1 MLQGPRPAAVSISV
15 LVNWLAN
22 LVVGLSFP
30 PLNAALTELAFLPYL
45 VVTAVLFSL
54 LFLLLPET
62 KGQTTEEITA
72 LLQSRRGA
80 CL

>member
-1 MLQGPRPAAVSISV
+1 MCVF
-15 LVNWLAN
+15 VNWLAN

-30 PLNAALTELAFLPYL
+30 PLNSALEELAFVPYL
-45 VVTAVLFSL
+45 VITSVLFGL
-54 LFLLLPET
+54 LWRLLPET

-72 LLQSRRGA
+72 LLQNRGGR

>member
-1 MLQGPRPAAVSISV
+1 MSISV

-30 PLNAALTELAFLPYL
+30 PLVEALAELCFVPYL
-45 VVTAVLFSL
+45 VVTAALFGML
-54 LFLLLPET
+54 WFLLPET

-72 LLQSRRGA
+72 LLSSRSSG
-80 CL
+80 CM